1 MEGLDRNRRRELEY
15 VPNYEMYFKNGFVYG
30 YSIRK
35 RIKVKGNDDLKTS
48 KNMDTAKKLEG

>member
-1 MEGLDRNRRRELEY
+1 MQGLDRNRRRELEY
-15 VPNYEMYFKNGFVYG
+15 VSNYEIHFKNGFVYG

-35 RIKVKGNDDLKTS
+35 TIKVKGNDDLKIS